1 MENALRKDSI
11 GFRETMLQGVASAAP
26 AGAAVST
33 LTGAAAFAL
42 GSLPL
47 TALFGFIVVLLNALV
62 INRIASR
69 VSGAGGY
76 YEYVKRGFGPRAALF
91 VGLFYVFYQT
101 MALSLIVLSVAVFLP
116 AIFSIGFGIN
126 IPPMIWLPLLAG
138 SLLFAFLVSYSG
150 IRGSTGYTTIMALVE
165 ILIISAFGAYI
176 ILSHPSINTASVF
189 TPKYAAGGFGG
200 VGLGVLLMYTAFS
213 GFGASTPLGEETKTP
228 KKVIGRSVLFSVVI
242 LGAFF
247 VFISYVFTVAQGPA
261 NMTSYAS
268 AVVPGITIIGS
279 SIGTIAAVIV
289 AALFINSLLTG
300 SVVLVNGASRVIMAM
315 GRDGILP
322 PAFSRISRARKT
334 PYFAAGFITLA
345 SFLIGLVGTLVIGGF
360 EAFIMAAIAAT
371 LGVLFVHAVINA
383 SLPRIE
389 KRFDG
394 RMSASGITLSVVT
407 VVIFA
412 LIFYSTFLQVFL
424 PVIIGTGLFIAW
436 LVFAF
441 AYVFFVREQ
450 LSEVESAE
458 TA

>member
-1 MENALRKDSI
+1 MENSLRKDSI
-11 GFRETMLQGVASAAP
+11 GMRETMLQGVASAAP

-47 TALFGFIVVLLNALV
+47 TALFGFLVVLLNAIV
-62 INRIASR
+62 INRIASK

-76 YEYVKRGFGPRAALF
+76 YEYVKTGFGPRAGLF
-91 VGLFYVFYQT
+91 VGLFYVFYQI
-101 MALSLIVLSVAVFLP
+101 MALCLIVLSIAVFLP
-116 AIFSIGFGIN
+116 AILSIGFGIN
-126 IPPMIWLPLLAG
+126 IPAIIWLPLLVA

-150 IRGSTGYTTIMALVE
+150 IRGSTGYTTAMALVE
-165 ILIISAFGAYI
+165 IIIIGAFGAYI

-189 TPKYAAGGFGG
+189 TPRYAVGGFGG

-213 GFGASTPLGEETKTP
+213 GFGASTPLGEETKAP

-247 VFISYVFTVAQGPA
+247 IFVSYVFTVAQGPA
-261 NMTSYAS
+261 NMKGYAS
-268 AVVPGITIIGS
+268 AVVPGITIIGT

-289 AALFINSLLTG
+289 SALFINSLLTG
-300 SVVLVNGASRVIMAM
+300 SVVLINGASRVMMAM

-322 PAFSRISRARKT
+322 SGLSKISQKRKT
-334 PYFAAGFITLA
+334 PYLSAGFITLA
-345 SFLIGLVGTLVIGGF
+345 SFSIGLVGTMVIGGF
-360 EAFIMAAIAAT
+360 NAFIMAALAAT

-389 KRFDG
+389 KKFDG
-394 RMSASGITLSVVT
+394 KMSLSGLALSVVT

-436 LVFAF
+436 LIFNF
-441 AYVFFVREQ
+441 AYVFLVRER
-450 LSEVESAE
+450 LSEVQTTE